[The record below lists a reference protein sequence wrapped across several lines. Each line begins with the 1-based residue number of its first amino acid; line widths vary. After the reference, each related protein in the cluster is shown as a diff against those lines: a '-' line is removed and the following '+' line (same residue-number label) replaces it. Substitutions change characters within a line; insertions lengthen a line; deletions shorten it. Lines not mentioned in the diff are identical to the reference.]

1 MARPS
6 KRLQKERARFE
17 DDSMGMTLDVQND
30 GTWIVGITG
39 APDTLYAGEFYQ
51 LRVKFESDYPLQSPE
66 VVFLEPAPEHPFIY
80 SNGFICFTG
89 MKDEHG
95 RYIYDDWTPS
105 LTVHQVCLSL
115 LSMLSAATEK
125 SRPEDNDA
133 LVQHWQEAR
142 ASPKNYGYMHF
153 QP

>member
-66 VVFLEPAPEHPFIY
+66 VVFLEPAPEHPHIY
-80 SNGFICFTG
+80 SNGHICLSVLY
-89 MKDEHG
+89 DE
-95 RYIYDDWTPS
+95 WSPA
-105 LTVHQVCLSL
+105 LTVQQVCLSV
-115 LSMLSAATEK
+115 LSMLSSATEK
-125 SRPEDNDA
+125 SRPEDNDEY
-133 LVQHWQEAR
+133 VIRAR
-142 ASPKNYGYMHF
+142 GKSPKKFLWDFHDESC
-153 QP
+153 